1 MAMTTSRFAS
11 CSPAVA
17 VLAAVLLAGP
27 AAAQA
32 PQTTVP
38 DAAPAAEAKAT
49 AAKARITKKDCLRLL
64 RHQPSADVAYKPGVD
79 ARGKPV
85 APADLPG
92 GFKMVLPDVF
102 EFNVTKD
109 LSAYLGG
116 AEEQL
121 AADKAAALAAEKSAA
136 ATDAAVSSAALS
148 LAGAQDA
155 YDTAAAAAT
164 AAQAAA
170 DAAPNDAALAAAA
183 ATATATAATAQ
194 TGLAATQTY
203 YTATQNAAAA
213 NDVSAALSGAT
224 AAQSAAEAAGYTPD
238 ATAQSASTKATTA
251 ASAAAAADTAAL
263 AARETVAKSEGMEL
277 NVGTVRFNIN
287 TGAMTFN
294 GQPLNDAAMGEMVV
308 ICKDIL
314 SGGK

>member
-1 MAMTTSRFAS
+1 MAITTLRFAS
-11 CSPAVA
+11 CSPTVA

-27 AAAQA
+27 AAAQT

-38 DAAPAAEAKAT
+38 DVAPAAEAKT
-49 AAKARITKKDCLRLL
+49 TDAKARITKRDCRRLL
-64 RHQPSADVAYKPGVD
+64 RHQPSGDVAYKPGVD
-79 ARGKPV
+79 VRGKAV
-85 APADLPG
+85 APADLSG
-92 GFKMVLPDVF
+92 GFKMILPDVF

-148 LAGAQDA
+148 VAGAQDA
-155 YDTAAAAAT
+155 HDTAAANAT

-170 DAAPNDAALAAAA
+170 DAA
-183 ATATATAATAQ
+183 ATATAAATSAQ
-194 TGLAATQTY
+194 TNLAATQTY

-213 NDVSAALSGAT
+213 NDVSAALSGAN

-238 ATAQSASTKATTA
+238 ATAQSARTKAATA

-294 GQPLNDAAMGEMVV
+294 GQPLNDAAMGEMAV
-308 ICKDIL
+308 ICKEIL
-314 SGGK
+314 AGGK